1 MMSIEVLFYTQLVSV
16 LGYIAA
22 AFVLYR
28 LLVAQKDAVIELLK
42 ERNKFLSDKVSELET
57 QSPDALV
64 DSLARRVEV
73 ARSEIVELSK
83 DSAQHQ
89 DEIGRKELELVEI
102 RGRLDEL
109 TTLLKDT
116 DLVCPTC
123 QAPLTRRD
131 FHTIYGEVGGR
142 EVEADIEFVEYACGY
157 STSDDRQEPISK
169 CKSMG

>member
-1 MMSIEVLFYTQLVSV
+1 MSIEVLFYTQLASV

-42 ERNKFLSDKVSELET
+42 ERNSVLSDRVSELET
-57 QSPDALV
+57 QSPDVLV

-83 DSAQHQ
+83 DSAQHK
-89 DEIGRKELELVEI
+89 DEIDLKESELSELKE
-102 RGRLDEL
+102 RLDEL

-131 FHTIYGEVGGR
+131 FHTIYGEMGGR
-142 EVEADIEFVEYACGY
+142 EVEADIGFVEYACGY
-157 STSDDRQEPISK
+157 STSDDRQEPLSK
-169 CKSMG
+169 CTTVG

>member
-1 MMSIEVLFYTQLVSV
+1 MSIEVLFYTQLISA
-16 LGYIAA
+16 LGYVAA

-42 ERNKFLSDKVSELET
+42 ERNKVLSDRISDLET

-64 DSLARRVEV
+64 DSLARRVDV
-73 ARSEIVELSK
+73 AKNEIAELSK
-83 DSAQHQ
+83 DSANHK
-89 DEIGRKELELVEI
+89 DEIGRKELELNELKE
-102 RGRLDEL
+102 RLDEL
-109 TTLLKDT
+109 TALIKDT

-142 EVEADIEFVEYACGY
+142 EVEADIEFTEYACGY
-157 STSDDRQEPISK
+157 STSDDRVEPISK
-169 CKSMG
+169 CTSAN